1 MPRQC
6 KSKSRHRKAPYSAQ
20 FHITNANFIE
30 FVSNH
35 QQCVRLIISFALRL
49 HRITDGRPWKGRA
62 VDQYRPIAV
71 LNGAQRQT
79 QQAEDQTKQ
88 QQISATP
95 STAPMHTNASLLSL
109 NDHVLIEILRQL
121 SVNDLNAT
129 AVTCERLHRIARTV
143 FRLYH
148 KTCSLNLNLNQKM
161 LFYDYGRDYDLAIV
175 RMLSNFGESLAS
187 IELRDSYKKQNNQF
201 ARFVMNLIVKYCTA
215 GGALERLQ
223 LHAIRFHHRHKR
235 TITAPL
241 LFANVRELSLNYTNA
256 LSYSALADC
265 SQLVKLTVH
274 CLSAHVFIAHQFPR
288 LTAIALDEV
297 QIDSCPKDEMRHKWT
312 EFFQRHRQLNDISLS
327 SIHQFDLM
335 AIADFEQLHT
345 VYINCINS
353 DIMHLANLSRLRSV
367 TMYDIKDN
375 NITAF
380 LNALVCTDTLE
391 YLDIHAYGRTQ
402 VDSFIH
408 GITRFAHLTVLKFNA
423 ENELN
428 DAQLRQLGA
437 LMQLNELII
446 RNPMSI
452 TGGGLILLVNE
463 LEHLQ
468 LLILQ
473 NDFEPE
479 VRLLQ
484 NTFSK
489 LCRLYEARDRM
500 LIVKN
505 TTHELVDRQF
515 ADDAQPTGNCV
526 QYYQY
531 KHWGARPKYFYDI

>member
-6 KSKSRHRKAPYSAQ
+6 KPKSRHRIAPYSAH
-20 FHITNANFIE
+20 FHITNADFIE

-35 QQCVRLIISFALRL
+35 QQCVHLIISFALRL
-49 HRITDGRPWKGRA
+49 HRITDGRPWKGYQHRA
-62 VDQYRPIAV
+62 AV
-71 LNGAQRQT
+71 LNGTQQQT
-79 QQAEDQTKQ
+79 QQWQVEQTNQ
-88 QQISATP
+88 QQLSAAS
-95 STAPMHTNASLLSL
+95 STAPMNTNASLLSL

-129 AVTCERLHRIARTV
+129 AVTCDRLHRIARTV

-148 KTCSLNLNLNQKM
+148 KTYSLNLNLNQKM

-187 IELRDSYKKQNNQF
+187 IVLRDSYKRQNNQF
-201 ARFVMNLIVKYCTA
+201 ARFVLNLIVKYCTA
-215 GGALERLQ
+215 GGALEQLQ

-235 TITAPL
+235 TIAAPL

-274 CLSAHVFIAHQFPR
+274 CLSAHVFIAHHFPR
-288 LTAIALDEV
+288 LATIALDEV

-312 EFFQRHRQLNDISLS
+312 EFFQRHRQLTNISLS
-327 SIHQFDLM
+327 SIHQLDLM

-345 VYINCINS
+345 IYINCINS
-353 DIMHLANLSRLRSV
+353 DIMHLTNLNRLRSV
-367 TMYDIKDN
+367 TMYEIKDN

-380 LNALVCTDTLE
+380 LNDLVCTDTLE

-402 VDSFIH
+402 VDTFMH

-428 DAQLRQLGA
+428 DAQLRLLRA
-437 LMQLNELII
+437 LKQLNELII

-452 TGGGLILLVNE
+452 TGDGLILLVTE
-463 LEHLQ
+463 LDRLQ

-479 VRLLQ
+479 VRLLP

-489 LCRLYEARDRM
+489 LCRLYETRNRM

-515 ADDAQPTGNCV
+515 ADDAQPAENGV